1 MNILHFIQAGGW
13 IMYPL
18 LALSLAA
25 GAVIIE
31 RVLAFRQLGNVAP
44 GLLPRVIALCEN
56 SQYDEA
62 LQECRA
68 QNGPVASC
76 LAVVLEHRGQPVARV
91 ERWVEEAG
99 QEYFIRLER
108 MLPFLD
114 TTTTISPLMGLLGTI
129 IGMIG
134 AFNAI
139 SAQKAGG
146 STDAVLGGVAEAL
159 YATATGITIAVIC
172 FIAYNYF
179 ASRARNIAAETE
191 MAATKLINVLSE
203 RHFDAARSD
212 AARAAVSGTA
222 VSGTAIVGAA
232 NLSSTRN
239 AETLATAS
247 KTAASETAEASRAI

>member
-31 RVLAFRQLGNVAP
+31 RILAFRQLGSVAP
-44 GLLPRVIALCEN
+44 GLLPRVIALCES

-68 QNGPVASC
+68 QNGPVAAC
-76 LAVVLEHRGQPVARV
+76 LAVVLEHRGQPIARV

-129 IGMIG
+129 VGMIG

-139 SAQKAGG
+139 SAQKAGSG
-146 STDAVLGGVAEAL
+146 TDAVLGGVAEAL

-172 FIAYNYF
+172 FISYNYF
-179 ASRARNIAAETE
+179 ASRARNITAETE
-191 MAATKLINVLSE
+191 MASTKLINVLSE
-203 RHFDAARSD
+203 QHFDAARSV
-212 AARAAVSGTA
+212 AS
-222 VSGTAIVGAA
+222 GAA
-232 NLSSTRN
+232 TSSTRN
-239 AETLATAS
+239 AESLAVAS
-247 KTAASETAEASRAI
+247 KTAEASRAI

>member
-25 GAVIIE
+25 GVVIIE
-31 RVLAFRQLGNVAP
+31 RALAFRQLGSVAS

-56 SQYDEA
+56 GQYGDA
-62 LQECRA
+62 LQQCRA
-68 QNGPVASC
+68 QSGPLAAC
-76 LAVVLEHRGQPVARV
+76 LAVVLEHRGQPVAHV

-114 TTTTISPLMGLLGTI
+114 TTTTISPLLGLLGTI
-129 IGMIG
+129 VGMIG

-146 STDAVLGGVAEAL
+146 NTDAVLGGVAEAL

-179 ASRARNIAAETE
+179 AARARNIAAETE
-191 MAATKLINVLSE
+191 MASTKLINFLNE
-203 RHFDAARSD
+203 QNFDAA
-212 AARAAVSGTA
+212 
-222 VSGTAIVGAA
+222 
-232 NLSSTRN
+232 SSTDSHALNPAKSVVRTE
-239 AETLATAS
+239 ETS
-247 KTAASETAEASRAI
+247 HAI